1 MKSKEK
7 DTKEKYNRRERTW
20 WKRSTHPYVLNGMV

>member
-1 MKSKEK
+1 LKASKQVNNEYLMKSKEK

-20 WKRSTHPYVLNGMV
+20 

>member
-20 WKRSTHPYVLNGMV
+20 WKTI